1 MSVKGWVLIGS
12 LLLCAASARASTEE
26 STKRLLVYG
35 PGGPHHVIEECA
47 KLFEERHGIDVAV
60 FKAMPLELGQK
71 LRENGDIYYGGAEY
85 MLEGFNRRHPGVL
98 DMTSAEKLHP
108 RRMGVLV
115 RKGNPLNIKGTEDL
129 RQKEVAILDVKLEN
143 MRHFHGAPAGLSS
156 NIRKF
161 EYTGQQG
168 AAAWLSTPEIDAWV
182 TYRSWHFFLEAESDF
197 IEIPGDAGLRF
208 TPVALTR
215 QTQNREAA
223 LQFISFLKSE
233 EARRVFEKH
242 GWY

>member
-1 MSVKGWVLIGS
+1 
-12 LLLCAASARASTEE
+12 
-26 STKRLLVYG
+26 
-35 PGGPHHVIEECA
+35 
-47 KLFEERHGIDVAV
+47 
-60 FKAMPLELGQK
+60 
-71 LRENGDIYYGGAEY
+71 
-85 MLEGFNRRHPGVL
+85 
-98 DMTSAEKLHP
+98 
-108 RRMGVLV
+108 
-115 RKGNPLNIKGTEDL
+115 
-129 RQKEVAILDVKLEN
+129 

-215 QTQNREAA
+215 QTPNREAA

-233 EARRVFEKH
+233 EARRVFEEH